1 MCVHAYIH
9 THRPIA
15 IRKVHVLEPKQQLL
29 TWLMTNQIDTIV
41 VSFAVQQKQT
51 NMFSYFQIDMNYY
64 IIEGTY
70 FCNKE

>member
-1 MCVHAYIH
+1 M
-9 THRPIA
+9 
-15 IRKVHVLEPKQQLL
+15 
-29 TWLMTNQIDTIV
+29 
-41 VSFAVQQKQT
+41 QQKQT